1 MIIGD
6 FFIWCSGAKKQVLSE
21 CPIEKGKFIGM
32 GMAVFFVSI
41 LSVISSTFFITYA
54 FAKKNANELSFDIH
68 WQYLLCGI
76 LWGII
81 IFTVD
86 RNIVS
91 TIRKT
96 GVLKNELQ
104 KAYPRFILAL
114 FIGIV
119 ISTPLEMK
127 FFEKEIT
134 QKIEEKILSQ
144 QIGLNNQTT
153 IPLKNQI
160 ANTKEQIVLNT
171 SLRDDAYAKAVAEK
185 NGKGL
190 TGIKRYGPKAKEWET
205 KSFRYSQLVDSLN
218 SNLVKLND
226 ELMNSQDGLSI
237 EKLYDK
243 GIIQKFD
250 GAEMRIGALY
260 ELGVFHWVI
269 TLLFISL
276 EILPL
281 IVKLMIPRGPYD
293 EILDRMEYE
302 VFIEQKRIISDKNSE
317 INNLLEEID
326 KITKLKSETRLL
338 INKTKLDAEI
348 KANESLLQDISQK
361 QANLAKIAVK
371 KWYDDELNKL
381 KSNQKPQYIT
391 TNTNFQNPGLLTE
404 SDNKISGIF
413 WMQKGAVDNTEY
425 YFHNGSLKGNSLLHL
440 KNNQYNKGEWGYRS
454 KHEIDI
460 DLLDNK
466 TEYIILELTDNY
478 LKLKDKLTNEILEFE
493 KSS

>member
-1 MIIGD
+1 MIGD

-54 FAKKNANELSFDIH
+54 FAKKNTNELSFDIH
-68 WQYLLCGI
+68 WQYVLCGI

-81 IFTVD
+81 IFTID
-86 RNIVS
+86 RNIVT

-96 GVLKNELQ
+96 GIIKDELQ

-144 QIGLNNQTT
+144 QIGQNNQTT
-153 IPLKNQI
+153 TPLKDQI
-160 ANTKEQIVLNT
+160 ANTKQQIVLNT
-171 SLRDDAYAKAVAEK
+171 SLREDAYAKAVAEK
-185 NGKGL
+185 DGKGL
-190 TGIKRYGPKAKEWET
+190 TGIKRYGPKAKEWEN

-218 SNLVKLND
+218 SNLVKLSD
-226 ELMNSQDGLSI
+226 ELMNSQGGLSI
-237 EKLYDK
+237 EKLYEK

-281 IVKLMIPRGPYD
+281 MVKLMIPRGPYD

-348 KANESLLQDISQK
+348 KANESLLNDISQK

-371 KWYDDELNKL
+371 KWYDDEINKL
-381 KSNQKPQYIT
+381 KSNLKPQYIT
-391 TNTNFQNPGLLTE
+391 TNINAQNSASFSE
-404 SDNKISGIF
+404 SGKKISGIF
-413 WMQKGAVDNTEY
+413 WSQKGVVDNTEY
-425 YFHNGSLKGNSLLHL
+425 YFRNGSSTGNALLHL
-440 KNNQYNKGEWGYRS
+440 QNNQFNKGEWEYKS
-454 KHEIDI
+454 KNEIGI
-460 DLLDNK
+460 DLLDRK
-466 TEYIILELTDNY
+466 LEYKIIELTDNY
-478 LKLKDKLTNEILEFE
+478 LKLEDKLTNEIIEFE
-493 KSS
+493 KTT